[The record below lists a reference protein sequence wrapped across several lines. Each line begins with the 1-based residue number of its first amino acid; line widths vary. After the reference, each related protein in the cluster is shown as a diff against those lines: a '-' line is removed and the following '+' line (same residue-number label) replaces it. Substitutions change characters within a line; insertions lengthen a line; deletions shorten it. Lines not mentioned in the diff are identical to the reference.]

1 MTTNFTNIHA
11 TRRSGERAGIGV
23 LLTGISIMAMAAMLA
38 LCFDLARIYVAK
50 NELQTY
56 ADAATLAATAEL
68 DGTSAGVESARYV
81 GMNWPIKWYFG
92 TQEVPLPTVFFSQYP
107 DGPWFEYPPDPE
119 SVSYAHVV
127 VEGPVKLYFA
137 PVFSLMGPS
146 DGTDGGAVAAAT
158 SAAATG
164 PGGGQTSL
172 PLSRY
177 QSLKSATVTGRAAGG
192 QLRQTRIPQGL
203 LPYSPNAHLDGRPPV
218 INPNTGEP
226 DPFNWILGKR
236 YTFRWPPPGHKKKHD
251 WCEGDDDMPSLFPP
265 NRKSSERGF
274 IDIGSNGQ
282 NGSGG
287 SAFIRRAIL
296 NGDQGHSLQ
305 IGQQIV
311 NVTGGRE
318 TEVDA
323 LQERISRDTDSVS
336 PNYSAYLASG
346 TGNGQRLVY
355 MPVNNPYAGDP
366 IVEFAAFFLPPAD
379 EVCGNGNN
387 RPCCAE
393 YVGAGLLG
401 SDHTSANPSPGVYA
415 TQLID

>member
-1 MTTNFTNIHA
+1 MQAERKRNGANP
-11 TRRSGERAGIGV
+11 RSGVGV
-23 LLTGISIMAMAAMLA
+23 LLAAVSIVAMVGVLA
-38 LCFDLARIYVAK
+38 LCFDLARIYIAK

-68 DGTSAGVESARYV
+68 DGTVEGVERARMV
-81 GMNWPIKWYFG
+81 GLNWPIKWQFG
-92 TQEVPLPTVFFSQYP
+92 KEEVPLPAVYFSQYQN
-107 DGPWFEYPPDPE
+107 GPWFEFPPDPE
-119 SVSYAHVV
+119 GVSFAHVV

-137 PVFSLMGPS
+137 PAFAITGAP
-146 DGTDGGAVAAAT
+146 DGADGGTVAAAK
-158 SAAATG
+158 SAAASG
-164 PGGGQTSL
+164 PGGQED
-172 PLSRY
+172 PPSRY
-177 QSLKSATVTGRAAGG
+177 ESLKSATVTGRAAGG

-218 INPNTGEP
+218 LNPNTGEP
-226 DPFNWILGKR
+226 DPFNWVLGRR
-236 YTFRWPPPGHKKKHD
+236 YTFRWPPPGHQKQHD
-251 WCEGDDDMPSLFPP
+251 WCEGDEDMPSSFPP
-265 NRKSSERGF
+265 NRASSERGF
-274 IDIGSNGQ
+274 IDIGDNGQ

-287 SAFIRRAIL
+287 SAFIRLAIL

-305 IGQQIV
+305 VGQQIV

-323 LQERISRDTDSVS
+323 LHERILRDTDSES
-336 PNYSAYLASG
+336 ANYSAYLSRG

-366 IVEFAAFFLPPAD
+366 IVEFAAFFLPPVG

-401 SDHTSANPSPGVYA
+401 SNHLSANPEPGVYA
-415 TQLID
+415 TQLVD